1 MKNAARSTRRKL
13 EGMAKMKKLMIVAM
27 VVAAA
32 FAPFAGRADENRLNL
47 WPLVGYNDG
56 ALDVIWPLGHF
67 KDSDEWRFF
76 PIVRDHNLFCVF
88 PELWFTDDGFSVL
101 PLVAEYDFGRGT
113 IFPVLWWN
121 FEGSGVTH
129 SVFPAYYY
137 HGSKYGTTFWAA
149 CGLAGFKSDN
159 GKVFQHRILPLYYW
173 DRGDFYSIPYSRYTE
188 GGRVKNRFFCGLAGC
203 DSDANG
209 DYEASWMFPLYSH
222 DKAKGEFISPLYGNT
237 KDASWLVPLYYHDE
251 DLTLTPL
258 FGKTAEAHW
267 TLPLYYKDKEKFLTL
282 LGGKDGDADW
292 VVPFYWR
299 DKTTFASLPYWRQLG
314 EDGEV
319 DKAFSLPLLSGYER
333 DHKSGDRLLYV
344 LMGLGGRVWNE
355 ETGGASWVFPLYYN
369 DRESF
374 YTLLYGQNPSR
385 RWLLP
390 VYFEGPERMYVTPLY
405 GRNKKT
411 GADWLVPF
419 YYRDEDTFVTPLF
432 GKSGDADWLFP
443 LYCRDESQFN
453 TLVYSHWDDAK
464 KGTRGF
470 FSLPLLSG
478 ANWETNSCD
487 YTWFSLAGLVGGSS
501 DASGTRKTDWALPLF
516 VREKGESFYS
526 IPFGWSGGSSY
537 TKTYFAA
544 GLAGV
549 RSGSKRGG
557 WLFPLFNREKDAS
570 FDNDHARLDSRTL
583 PEDIVF
589 RDVVHSSTNKAGKV
603 TAWTNYV
610 ASVDVAS
617 NIRGSVLLG
626 SDHDSSVRGRIGE
639 RFVKS
644 DGRGYRKTYELE
656 EHSKQGNRIVF
667 NRESSRTV
675 AYDVATRER
684 LGESSS
690 SETMALCGLVYDERK
705 CDSLAGTSHARTR
718 ILWKL
723 WDREERDGNV
733 TVDAFPGFT
742 YDSKTNGYT
751 KTSFLW
757 RFFRYEND
765 PAKGRKVDLLFLPL
779 WR

>member
-1 MKNAARSTRRKL
+1 
-13 EGMAKMKKLMIVAM
+13 MKKLMIAAM
-27 VVAAA
+27 VVVTACATCES
-32 FAPFAGRADENRLNL
+32 RADENRINL

-56 ALDVIWPLGHF
+56 ALDFIWPLGHF

-76 PIVRDHNLFCVF
+76 PIIRDRDLFCVF
-88 PELWFTDDGFSVL
+88 PELWFTDDGFAVL
-101 PLVAEYDFGRGT
+101 PLAAEWDFGRGT
-113 IFPVLWWN
+113 LFPVLWWN
-121 FEGSGVTH
+121 FEGSDTMH

-149 CGLAGFKSDN
+149 CGLAGFNRRDGN
-159 GKVFQHRILPLYYW
+159 FTDHRFLPFYLW
-173 DRGDFYSIPYSRYTE
+173 DEGDFYSIPYSLYRS
-188 GGRVKNRFFCGLAGC
+188 GGHLKSRFFCGLAGC
-203 DSDANG
+203 DSDADG
-209 DYEASWMFPLYSH
+209 DYEASWLFPLYAH
-222 DKAKGEFISPLYGNT
+222 NKAKGEFITPLYGNT

-267 TLPLYYKDKEKFLTL
+267 TLPLYYKDNEKFLTL

-299 DKTTFASLPYWRQLG
+299 DKKTFASLPYWRKLG
-314 EDGEV
+314 EDGEI

-333 DHKSGDRLLYV
+333 DRDTGDRLLY
-344 LMGLGGRVWNE
+344 LLLGLGGRVWNDKG
-355 ETGGASWVFPLYYN
+355 GGASWVFPLFYK

-411 GADWLVPF
+411 GADWLFPL
-419 YYRDEDTFVTPLF
+419 YYRDEEAFITPLF
-432 GKSGDADWLFP
+432 GKSGNADWLFP
-443 LYCRDESQFN
+443 LYCRDESQLN
-453 TLVYSHWDDAK
+453 TPVVSYWDDAK

-487 YTWFSLAGLVGGSS
+487 KTWFTLAGLVGGSS
-501 DASGTRKTDWALPLF
+501 NASGSHKTSWALPLF
-516 VREKGESFYS
+516 VREENESFYS
-526 IPFGWSGGSSY
+526 IPFGWEGGG
-537 TKTYFAA
+537 TAQTNTYFAA

-549 RSGSKRGG
+549 RSGSRHGG

-570 FDNDHARLDSRTL
+570 FDKDRARLDSQTI
-583 PEDIVF
+583 PEDITF
-589 RDVVHSSTNKAGKV
+589 KTVVHC
-603 TAWTNYV
+603 WTNNLGKTESWTSTV
-610 ASVDVAS
+610 ASVDVDS
-617 NIRGSVLLG
+617 RIRGSVLLG
-626 SDHDSSVRGRIGE
+626 SDHDSSVRGRLG
-639 RFVKS
+639 
-644 DGRGYRKTYELE
+644 GRHGDRGDRRTYELE
-656 EHSKQGNRIVF
+656 DRSKQGNRIVF
-667 NRESSRTV
+667 NRESSRAVT
-675 AYDVATRER
+675 YDIDSRKR
-684 LGESSS
+684 LGERSE
-690 SETMALCGLVYDERK
+690 SETMALCGFFYDSRK
-705 CDSLAGTSHARTR
+705 RDSANRTSHTRTR

-765 PAKGRKVDLLFLPL
+765 PEEGKKVDLFFIPL